1 MFKLLLRSCFLILLV
16 TAFCAS
22 QETTPPDAPQQT
34 SSQNAPQE
42 NKPEVQKI
50 VGALAQVKNLPAEW
64 IIGPYIPSSGPLI
77 PLTTSQRA
85 NVYLRQTFLT
95 PGPYVVRLF
104 SAGVDQARNSPSQ
117 WGGGMGAYGERVANR
132 YGRFLIANTVSA
144 VGNAAVGYEPR
155 YDLCRCHTF
164 WLRTRHAIMRNF
176 LTYNNTETELRP
188 AFPLYGGAFASGL
201 VSSQWLP
208 GKQGVLKDGAY
219 AMLSQAGYGTAYN
232 WVSEFAVDI
241 VRKITKKNLSK
252 QQYGP

>member
-1 MFKLLLRSCFLILLV
+1 MFKLLLRSCSLVFLLA
-16 TAFCAS
+16 AFCPS
-22 QETTPPDAPQQT
+22 QETTPPDAPQPQT
-34 SSQNAPQE
+34 APQNAQESKPQT
-42 NKPEVQKI
+42 NKI
-50 VGALAQVKNLPAEW
+50 VGALSQVKNLPAEW
-64 IIGPYIPSSGPLI
+64 LIGPYIPSSGPLI

-85 NVYLRQTFLT
+85 NVYLRQTFAT

-104 SAGVDQARNSPSQ
+104 SAGVDQARNYPSE

-144 VGNAAVGYEPR
+144 AGNAVVGYEPR

-164 WLRTRHAIMRNF
+164 WLRTRHAIVRNF
-176 LTYNNTETELRP
+176 VTYNNTETDLRP

-208 GKQGVLKDGAY
+208 GKQGVLKDGGY
-219 AMLSQAGYGTAYN
+219 AALSQAGYGVAYN

-241 VRKITKKNLSK
+241 VRKITHKNLTNV
-252 QQYGP
+252 QNGP